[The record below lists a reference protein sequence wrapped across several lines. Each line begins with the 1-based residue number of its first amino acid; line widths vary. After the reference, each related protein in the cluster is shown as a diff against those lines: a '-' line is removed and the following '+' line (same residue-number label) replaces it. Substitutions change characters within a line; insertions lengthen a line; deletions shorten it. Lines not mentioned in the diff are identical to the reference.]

1 VTAQQDD
8 REEDRG
14 SPVGRRV
21 VLGMLGLGALGIV
34 AGAPVSDALNK
45 IEADDPT
52 GLAQL
57 LPAGGGF
64 RYYSIAGSVQEISPA
79 DYTLTVGGLVEE
91 PVTLTYAQLAAMPQ
105 TVLVRDFQCVTGWR
119 VPQVHWSGVLLR
131 DVLGKV
137 KPMAAAK
144 ALHFTSFDGADTE
157 SLTFEQAGRAD
168 VVVALQMLGAPVT
181 HAHGGP
187 VRLYVA
193 PMFGYKSLK
202 WLSGIQFT
210 SEVVQGFWENNGY
223 PTDAFFEN

>member
-1 VTAQQDD
+1 VESEPD
-8 REEDRG
+8 EVEDGRG

-34 AGAPVSDALNK
+34 AGRPVSNALNQV
-45 IEADDPT
+45 EAKDPT

-64 RYYSIAGSVQEISPA
+64 RYYSIAGPVKPVAPA
-79 DYTLTVGGLVEE
+79 EYVLTVGGLVDTQ
-91 PVTLTYAQLAAMPQ
+91 VSLTYADLAAMPQ
-105 TVLVRDFQCVTGWR
+105 TQLVRDFQCVTGWR

-131 DVLGKV
+131 DVLDRV
-137 KPMAAAK
+137 KPAASAK

-157 SLTFEQAGRAD
+157 SLTFEQARRDD
-168 VVVALQMLGAPVT
+168 VIVALSMLGAPVT
-181 HAHGGP
+181 HEHGGP

-210 SEVVQGFWENNGY
+210 SEVVSGFWENNGY
-223 PTDAFFEN
+223 PVDAFFED